1 MKKVSLIFFSILLF
15 LNSVKAQDSAFVITG
30 KLEKM
35 KTGTINLNI
44 YEQGKTINLST
55 QIEDGNFK
63 FTGFVPS
70 PNFATLTIP
79 ERKNDFFTFYIEP
92 ASISIVGRGDSLK
105 LLMVKNSRVN
115 DDDKLLKN
123 RLDIIS
129 RREAANSA
137 VYEKAFKEK
146 NTAILD
152 SLEELD
158 NEILGDKRK
167 VVAEFVKDNPG
178 SLRGAM
184 AIAENFNYYA
194 EADEVEPIYNLLDE
208 KIKNS
213 SKGKEIRKMIDVY
226 ASVAV
231 GNKAP
236 EINQFTP
243 DSSRLSLS
251 SLKGKFVLID
261 FWASWCGPC
270 RRENPNIVKAF
281 KQFSEKGFTVFGVSY
296 DTKKENWIK
305 AIQDDTLSWAQ
316 VSTLNGWE
324 NETSSLYGIKAIPSN
339 VLIDKDGIIIAKNIF
354 GKKLIARLQE
364 LLN

>member
-1 MKKVSLIFFSILLF
+1 MKKISLVFFSIILF
-15 LNSVKAQDSAFVITG
+15 LTFAKAQDSAFVITG
-30 KLEKM
+30 KLEKI
-35 KTGTINLNI
+35 KSSTINLNI

-55 QIEDGNFK
+55 KIEDGNFK
-63 FTGFVPS
+63 FSGFVPS

-92 ASISIVGRGDSLK
+92 ASMTIVGRGDSLK
-105 LLMVKNSRVN
+105 LLMVKNSPVN
-115 DDDKLLKN
+115 DDDKLLKS
-123 RLDIIS
+123 RMDIIL

-137 VYEKAFKEK
+137 IYEKAYKEK

-158 NEILGDKRK
+158 NEILKDKRK
-167 VVAEFVKDNPG
+167 VVADFVKDNPG
-178 SLRGAM
+178 SMRGAM
-184 AIAENFNYYA
+184 AIVENFSYYA
-194 EADEVEPIYNLLDE
+194 EANDVEPIFNLLDE

-213 SKGKEIRKMIDVY
+213 PKGKEIKKMIDVY

-243 DSSRLSLS
+243 DSIRFSLS

-281 KQFSEKGFTVFGVSY
+281 KQFSEKGFTILGVSY
-296 DTKKENWIK
+296 DTKKQNWIK
-305 AIQDDTLSWAQ
+305 AIQADTLNWPQ

-324 NETSSLYGIKAIPSN
+324 NESSSLYGIKAIPSN

-354 GKKLIARLQE
+354 GKNLIAKLQE
-364 LLN
+364 LLH

>member
-1 MKKVSLIFFSILLF
+1 MKKISLVFFSITFF
-15 LNSVKAQDSAFVITG
+15 LISAKAQDSAFVITG
-30 KLEKM
+30 KLEKI
-35 KTGTINLNI
+35 KSGTINLNI

-63 FTGFVPS
+63 FTGLVPS

-92 ASISIVGRGDSLK
+92 ISISIVGRGDSLK
-105 LLMVKNSRVN
+105 LLMVKNSPVN

-123 RLDIIS
+123 RMDIIL

-137 VYEKAFKEK
+137 IYEKAYKEK

-158 NEILGDKRK
+158 NEILKEKRK
-167 VVAEFVKDNPG
+167 VVADFVKDNPG
-178 SLRGAM
+178 SMRGAM
-184 AIAENFNYYA
+184 AIVENFSYYA
-194 EADEVEPIYNLLDE
+194 EANDVEPIFNLLDK

-213 SKGKEIRKMIDVY
+213 AKGKEIKKMIDVY

-236 EINQFTP
+236 EINQLTT
-243 DSSRLSLS
+243 DSIRLSLS
-251 SLKGKFVLID
+251 SLKGNYVLID

-281 KQFSEKGFTVFGVSY
+281 KQFSDKGFTVLGVSY
-296 DTKKENWIK
+296 DTKKQNWIK
-305 AIQDDTLSWAQ
+305 AIKDDNLNWHQ

-324 NETSSLYGIKAIPSN
+324 NETSALYGIKAIPSN

-354 GKKLIARLQE
+354 GKKLIAKLSE
-364 LLN
+364 LLH